1 MRVGFQDVA
10 DSVAISG
17 YEGEESGGRGSVDG
31 GCGGR
36 VVEDRV
42 DDDAGVG
49 WRVGDDVLE
58 GSCCGLEKGV
68 DGRLKSCVC

>member
-1 MRVGFQDVA
+1 MQQPRPQPRLLDELRLQVRCCGELVGVRVGFQDVA

-49 WRVGDDVLE
+49 
-58 GSCCGLEKGV
+58 
-68 DGRLKSCVC
+68 